1 MDGHPYVIDDYF
13 GQKGILSILTILIIH
28 ENMKNKIYRI
38 LRTILPVV
46 ITGVLGSV
54 FMIIGKVDYEN
65 LVKPPLSPN
74 KIVFPIAWTILYI
87 VIAISAFLYDK
98 KVDNKEDKI
107 KGLIIYYIG
116 LFFNAFWTLFYFTL
130 DMKVFSSI
138 WLGTLY
144 VISASNYVI
153 FSRKNKISGYL
164 FLPYLVWLLFALY
177 LNIGTA
183 ILN

>member
-1 MDGHPYVIDDYF
+1 
-13 GQKGILSILTILIIH
+13 
-28 ENMKNKIYRI
+28 MKNKIYRI

-138 WLGTLY
+138 WLGALY

>member
-1 MDGHPYVIDDYF
+1 
-13 GQKGILSILTILIIH
+13 
-28 ENMKNKIYRI
+28 MKNKIYRI

>member
-1 MDGHPYVIDDYF
+1 
-13 GQKGILSILTILIIH
+13 
-28 ENMKNKIYRI
+28 MKNKIYRI

-46 ITGVLGSV
+46 IAGVLGSV

-138 WLGTLY
+138 WLGALY

>member
-1 MDGHPYVIDDYF
+1 
-13 GQKGILSILTILIIH
+13 
-28 ENMKNKIYRI
+28 MKNKIYRI
-38 LRTILPVV
+38 LRTILPVI

-164 FLPYLVWLLFALY
+164 FLPYLVLLLFALY
-177 LNIGTA
+177 LNIGIT

>member
-1 MDGHPYVIDDYF
+1 
-13 GQKGILSILTILIIH
+13 
-28 ENMKNKIYRI
+28 MKNKIYRI

-138 WLGTLY
+138 WLGALY

-183 ILN
+183 ILNW